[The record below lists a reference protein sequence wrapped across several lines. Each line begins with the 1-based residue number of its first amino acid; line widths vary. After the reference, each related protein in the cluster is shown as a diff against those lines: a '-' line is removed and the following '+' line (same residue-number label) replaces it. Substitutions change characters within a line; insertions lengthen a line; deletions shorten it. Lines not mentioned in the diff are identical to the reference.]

1 MSVVLKLLPYLRSK
15 YCFSSL
21 LDAFNKFHCFLH
33 FLFAQKQAVFVWR
46 KASLDR
52 IRETAGQDLLKGDE
66 KF

>member
-1 MSVVLKLLPYLRSK
+1 MSVILKLLPYLRSK

-21 LDAFNKFHCFLH
+21 LNAFNKFHYFLH
-33 FLFAQKQAVFVWR
+33 FLLAQKEAIFIWK

-52 IRETAGQDLLKGDE
+52 IGETAGQDFLKGDE